1 MLRPEP
7 PSCCTAS
14 LTCVVLL
21 NIWHSSVLNACRQLA
36 DRFRNGEMC
45 RLTEQVIFMD
55 PFYAAAVNK
64 HTSPQLDDAA
74 QGLYTDVEAKVAV
87 SELKVR
93 ERLQAAVAPARL
105 HLWVHGCSIA
115 GPACCHCRG
124 LLTCQTAT
132 LCQDCAD
139 AQAWQ

>member
-1 MLRPEP
+1 
-7 PSCCTAS
+7 
-14 LTCVVLL
+14 
-21 NIWHSSVLNACRQLA
+21 
-36 DRFRNGEMC
+36 MC

-87 SELKVR
+87 SELKVC
-93 ERLQAAVAPARL
+93 ERLQCLCCSLPCSARL
-105 HLWVHGCSIA
+105 HLGVLGCSTA
-115 GPACCHCRG
+115 GPACCQSRG

-132 LCQDCAD
+132 FAD
-139 AQAWQ
+139 VSAWQ